1 MPAKRPTRQTCSA
14 ARPRNR
20 TNPKASI
27 MSNTGQERGTGTW
40 PNPSIPPG
48 KAVAETS
55 KKKRSPK
62 LAKPNSMRPL
72 EF

>member
-27 MSNTGQERGTGTW
+27 ISNTGQERGAGPW
-40 PNPSIPPG
+40 PNPSTPVG
-48 KAVAETS
+48 KAVPEMSAR
-55 KKKRSPK
+55 KRSPK
-62 LAKPNSMRPL
+62 PAKPSSTRPL
-72 EF
+72 QF